1 MCIHTITHWYWKIW
15 RWWEIMHSLHKDKPF
30 HPFHT
35 QWTCQS
41 QDSRLKVSPLA
52 VSGRTFWVCGW
63 ITSMPLSFLDSAWY
77 HQMHMKMSLGAI
89 SPLSNWPSFNTTKHS
104 PHFTTYHP
112 PIHPF
117 IPSTHP
123 DLCHQP
129 SSTHQP
135 SPSQPSKSIS
145 ISKHPISSCLNM
157 LKPSNPD
164 VFPPRF
170 LGPPGPQKSH
180 RIPCGQIHG
189 ALVCLFLA
197 MVSCPACWNF
207 AKARDLGFAFIAFVL
222 ASWHRGLFPM
232 LPVFRMYSPIPRKIL
247 IWFPDSHDIRIPNT
261 PGQIP
266 LSQRPL
272 LTEFFSVWQCNV
284 PSVPWVP
291 WAATLTPSR
300 AIRGSNA
307 ARTRSKT
314 DLANS
319 GALQNP
325 VPRSHGS
332 WFLHVPTWQFCC
344 S

>member
-1 MCIHTITHWYWKIW
+1 MFSHHVFWA
-15 RWWEIMHSLHKDKPF
+15 
-30 HPFHT
+30 
-35 QWTCQS
+35 
-41 QDSRLKVSPLA
+41 PL
-52 VSGRTFWVCGW
+52 
-63 ITSMPLSFLDSAWY
+63 
-77 HQMHMKMSLGAI
+77 
-89 SPLSNWPSFNTTKHS
+89 
-104 PHFTTYHP
+104 
-112 PIHPF
+112 
-117 IPSTHP
+117 
-123 DLCHQP
+123 
-129 SSTHQP
+129 
-135 SPSQPSKSIS
+135 
-145 ISKHPISSCLNM
+145 
-157 LKPSNPD
+157 
-164 VFPPRF
+164 
-170 LGPPGPQKSH
+170 GPQKSH

-207 AKARDLGFAFIAFVL
+207 AKARDLGLAFIAFAQWGADTEEIFPCSQCSECIVTIVPFPGWFWFDSL
-222 ASWHRGLFPM
+222 IPMIFAS
-232 LPVFRMYSPIPRKIL
+232 
-247 IWFPDSHDIRIPNT
+247 SHHSKYPGPN
-261 PGQIP
+261 GQIP